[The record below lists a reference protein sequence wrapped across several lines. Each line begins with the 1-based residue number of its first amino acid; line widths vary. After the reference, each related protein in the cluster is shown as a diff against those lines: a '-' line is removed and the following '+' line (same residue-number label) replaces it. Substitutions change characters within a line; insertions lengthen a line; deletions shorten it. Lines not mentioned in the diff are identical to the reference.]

1 MKWEEH
7 NKEMLAMINEKET
20 SDSETHQK
28 LTQSQLELMESNER
42 INDLKNEMGKLE
54 ESLSNKEK

>member
-1 MKWEEH
+1 
-7 NKEMLAMINEKET
+7 MLAMINEKET

-54 ESLSNKEK
+54 ESLSIKEK